1 MYCKQCGAEIE
12 DGARFCSKCRAKQ
25 ENKAVCKS
33 CGAELADG
41 AKFCV
46 KCGAQQAFCPS
57 CGKQMQGEHKF
68 CPNCGTDLSNSA
80 NDVQQDTRIQPE
92 VKSSQYASQPKS
104 TANGVASNAGEKL
117 QTNRSLIRYILLGV
131 VTFGIYDLYV
141 YHKMA
146 KDVNVACAGDGEN
159 TSGLLSYILLSI
171 VTFSIYSI
179 IWHYKLGNRLVK
191 NAPRYGLSFKHDG
204 LIVCICTSI
213 LGVFTGLAPFL
224 GVYILLENTNA
235 ICDAY
240 NKAHNL

>member
-68 CPNCGTDLSNSA
+68 CPNCGTDLSNSST
-80 NDVQQDTRIQPE
+80 DVQQDSRIQPVE
-92 VKSSQYASQPKS
+92 KNSQYVPQPEF

-117 QTNRSLIRYILLGV
+117 QTNRSLIRFILLGI
-131 VTFGIYDLYV
+131 VTSGIYMLYV

-159 TSGLLSYILLSI
+159 TSEMPRFFLLSL
-171 VTFSIYSI
+171 VTLGVYSI
-179 IWHYKLGNRLVK
+179 FWVYKLGNRLAK
-191 NAPRYGLSFKHDG
+191 NAPRYGLNFKHDG
-204 LIVCICTSI
+204 ATVCILTLLGVTSI
-213 LGVFTGLAPFL
+213 I

-240 NKAHNL
+240 NKANNL